1 MNKMSAQLYPYNSG
15 MRQFYLMRPTTVAIT
30 HFLQEQAVQPF
41 SYPAVGATKTTPPA
55 GYVVDHNRVQLGS
68 GATCY
73 HQACAALQRWEMFN
87 LGWLHL
93 YWPTTPVATGATV
106 GVLAQVFG
114 FYILNACRIV
124 YTIDETTA
132 DYTRFGFAYGTLH
145 QFHLMVV
152 RCATHQRRPA
162 PTARK
167 NSTVVVRC
175 DRQASD
181 ALRLGGQV
189 AAATARPAMPSIED
203 ARFNSHWLYY
213 KND

>member
-1 MNKMSAQLYPYNSG
+1 MNRMSAQLYPYNSG

-132 DYTRFGFAYGTLH
+132 DYTRFGFAYGTVPGHIEEGEERFLVEWRH
-145 QFHLMVV
+145 ADDSVWYDILAFSQPRHWLV
-152 RCATHQRRPA
+152 
-162 PTARK
+162 
-167 NSTVVVRC
+167 
-175 DRQASD
+175 
-181 ALRLGGQV
+181 RLGYPV
-189 AAATARPAMPSIED
+189 ARRFQKRFGRDSKAAMARACHEQ
-203 ARFNSHWLYY
+203 
-213 KND
+213 

>member
-132 DYTRFGFAYGTLH
+132 GYTRFGFAYGTLPGH
-145 QFHLMVV
+145 IEEGEERFLVEWQHADDSVWYDILAFS
-152 RCATHQRRPA
+152 RP
-162 PTARK
+162 
-167 NSTVVVRC
+167 
-175 DRQASD
+175 RQW
-181 ALRLGGQV
+181 LVRLGYPV
-189 AAATARPAMPSIED
+189 ARRFQKRFGRDSKAAMGRACHEQ
-203 ARFNSHWLYY
+203 
-213 KND
+213 

>member
-132 DYTRFGFAYGTLH
+132 GYTRFGFAYGTLSGH
-145 QFHLMVV
+145 IEEGEERFLVEWRHADDSVWYDILAFSQPRHWLV
-152 RCATHQRRPA
+152 
-162 PTARK
+162 
-167 NSTVVVRC
+167 
-175 DRQASD
+175 
-181 ALRLGGQV
+181 RLGYPV
-189 AAATARPAMPSIED
+189 ARRFQKRFGRDSKAAMARACHEQ
-203 ARFNSHWLYY
+203 
-213 KND
+213 

>member
-132 DYTRFGFAYGTLH
+132 DYTRFGFAYGTLPGH
-145 QFHLMVV
+145 IEEGEERFLVEWRHADDSVWYDILAFSQPRHWLV
-152 RCATHQRRPA
+152 
-162 PTARK
+162 
-167 NSTVVVRC
+167 
-175 DRQASD
+175 
-181 ALRLGGQV
+181 RLGYPV
-189 AAATARPAMPSIED
+189 ARRFQKRFGRDSKAAMARACHEQ
-203 ARFNSHWLYY
+203 
-213 KND
+213 